1 MTRYLFIDK
10 ITQEIQEAIKL
21 KESGITQVW
30 EYSDYCENV
39 DTYIERKQEL
49 LKSLLSKENTN
60 ELE

>member
-1 MTRYLFIDK
+1 MTRHLFIDK

-21 KESGITQVW
+21 KESGVTQVW

-49 LKSLLSKENTN
+49 LKSLISKENTN

>member
-1 MTRYLFIDK
+1 MTRHLFIDK

-39 DTYIERKQEL
+39 DTYINRKQEL
-49 LKSLLSKENTN
+49 LKTLIAKEKLDEKT
-60 ELE
+60 